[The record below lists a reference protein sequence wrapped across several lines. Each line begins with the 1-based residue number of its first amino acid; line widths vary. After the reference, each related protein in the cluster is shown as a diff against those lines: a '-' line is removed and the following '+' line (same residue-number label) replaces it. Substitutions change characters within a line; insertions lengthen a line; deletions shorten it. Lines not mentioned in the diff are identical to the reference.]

1 MKYLFY
7 GGSSILMPHMGVLLN
22 EALTLEKK
30 GNEILWTYCN
40 SKCQSCISN
49 MSSNPMICKN
59 CVNRTHR
66 LLKKYSDRLTT
77 IGLFDKKACIEK
89 VEKEY
94 LFN

>member
-1 MKYLFY
+1 
-7 GGSSILMPHMGVLLN
+7 
-22 EALTLEKK
+22 
-30 GNEILWTYCN
+30 
-40 SKCQSCISN
+40 
-49 MSSNPMICKN
+49 MICKN

-94 LFN
+94 LFKNR